1 MAGPMVFENEAVAKY
16 AAEFIK
22 SIETKQSYNS
32 PQSQTIDSCVKEFI
46 HIITHRKK

>member
-1 MAGPMVFENEAVAKY
+1 MAGSMVFENKEMEKA

-22 SIETKQSYNS
+22 SLETKQSYNS
-32 PQSQTIDSCVKEFI
+32 PQSQPIDSCVKEFI